1 MQIQSNENL
10 ECAPAHGR
18 RWLEVGGAAVALLA
32 LYLILRAANILPDSI
47 GVGPGTGLGAAI
59 ILGLVASVSTCAAVT
74 GSLVL
79 AAASRYR
86 QAHPELT
93 GRQRFRPH
101 ILFNLG
107 RVAGYVGFGA
117 LVGLAGSAIT
127 LSPAAAGIF
136 TLAVGALMVITGLN
150 MIGGWPWLQRL
161 QPRPPKWLAARVY
174 RMRGSGAWGVFLGGS
189 LTFFLPCGFT
199 QAMQLYVLT
208 LGSAPQGA
216 LLLGAFALGTAPG
229 LLALG
234 AAASFGA
241 GRWQRYASAAAA
253 VLVFSLGVFNF
264 RTGWAAAGW
273 PTPTLSRPSPSSQPT
288 PAEARGDVQVVEMK
302 VAGYEYEPAVF
313 TVRAGVPVEWRI
325 DGSDAAG
332 CARVIVARRAG
343 VQELLDPRR
352 VTVVRFTPTRPGIIP
367 FSCSMGMTTPGA
379 QFLVI

>member
-1 MQIQSNENL
+1 
-10 ECAPAHGR
+10 
-18 RWLEVGGAAVALLA
+18 VALLA
-32 LYLILRAANILPDSI
+32 LYLILRATNVLPDSF
-47 GVGPGTGLGAAI
+47 GVGPGTGLGAAVV
-59 ILGLVASVSTCAAVT
+59 LGLIASVSTCAAVT

-86 QAHPELT
+86 LAHPEMT

-101 ILFNLG
+101 VYFDLG
-107 RVAGYVGFGA
+107 RVVGYAGFGA
-117 LVGLAGSAIT
+117 LVGLVGSAIT
-127 LSPAAAGIF
+127 LSPAAAGVF
-136 TLAVGALMVITGLN
+136 TLAVGALMVVTGLN
-150 MIGGWPWLQRL
+150 MIGSWPWLQRL
-161 QPRPPKWLAARVY
+161 QPRPPKWLSAKVF

-208 LGSAPQGA
+208 QGSALRGA
-216 LLLGAFALGTAPG
+216 LLLGAFALGTTPG

-234 AAASFGA
+234 AAASFGS

-253 VLVFSLGVFNF
+253 VMVLSLGVFNF
-264 RTGWAAAGW
+264 RAGWAAAGW
-273 PTPTLSRPSPSSQPT
+273 PVPSLSRPSPAGQ
-288 PAEARGDVQVVEMK
+288 PAEAVARDGVQVVEMK
-302 VAGYEYEPAVF
+302 VVGYEYEPAVF

-332 CARVIVARRAG
+332 CARVIVARGAG
-343 VQELLDPRR
+343 VQELLQPSG

>member
-1 MQIQSNENL
+1 MQSQQNQNV
-10 ECAPAHGR
+10 ECTPAHGR

-32 LYLILRAANILPDSI
+32 LYLILRAANILPDSV
-47 GVGPGTGLGAAI
+47 GVGPGTGVGAAI
-59 ILGLVASVSTCAAVT
+59 ILGLIASVSTCAAVT

-86 QAHPELT
+86 QAHPQLT
-93 GRQRFRPH
+93 GQQRFRPH
-101 ILFNLG
+101 IYFNLG
-107 RVAGYVGFGA
+107 RVVGYAGFGV
-117 LVGLAGSAIT
+117 LVGLVGSAIT

-136 TLAVGALMVITGLN
+136 TLVVGALMVVTGLN
-150 MIGGWPWLQRL
+150 MIGSWPWLQRL

-174 RMRGSGAWGVFLGGS
+174 RMRGSGAWGIFLGGS

-199 QAMQLYVLT
+199 QAIQLYVLT
-208 LGSAPQGA
+208 LGSPTQGA

-241 GRWQRYASAAAA
+241 GRWERYASAAAA
-253 VLVFSLGVFNF
+253 VLVLALGIFNF
-264 RTGWAAAGW
+264 RAGWAAAGW
-273 PTPTLSRPSPSSQPT
+273 PVPTLSRQSPARQA
-288 PAEARGDVQVVEMK
+288 AEAVAKDGVQVVEMK
-302 VAGYEYEPAVF
+302 VVDYDYEPAVF

-325 DGSDAAG
+325 DGSEAAG
-332 CARVIVARRAG
+332 CARVIVARAAG
-343 VQELLDPRR
+343 VQQLLKPNG

-379 QFLVI
+379 QFIVT